1 MAKLNNTDGFT
12 LHGWMVKEL
21 HLTGG
26 DLFTYALINQFSQ
39 SEAGIYK
46 GGVPYL
52 CQWTGWSQ
60 NTARKYLRNLEHA
73 GLIKPE
79 RGNINGVPFCYYKT
93 INTPTLQNLKD
104 TPQNLKDDPSKIE
117 VPTLQNLSGDNNNR
131 KVKGNNKMAQFVKP
145 TIEEVAEYVR
155 KRGFADPE
163 GFAAFYVETNDNRD
177 WITGKGERVRN
188 WKNNII
194 QNWEDKFINRT
205 FQKHDTDKSFTPKNT
220 FYK

>member
-104 TPQNLKDDPSKIE
+104 TPQNL
-117 VPTLQNLSGDNNNR
+117 T
-131 KVKGNNKMAQFVKP
+131 
-145 TIEEVAEYVR
+145 
-155 KRGFADPE
+155 
-163 GFAAFYVETNDNRD
+163 
-177 WITGKGERVRN
+177 
-188 WKNNII
+188 
-194 QNWEDKFINRT
+194 
-205 FQKHDTDKSFTPKNT
+205 
-220 FYK
+220 

>member
-1 MAKLNNTDGFT
+1 MAKLNNTDGFI
-12 LHGWMVKEL
+12 LHGWMVNEL
-21 HLTGG
+21 KLKGG
-26 DLFTYALINQFSQ
+26 ELFTFAVVNQFSQ

-52 CQWTGWSQ
+52 CQWTGWSA
-60 NTARKYLRNLEHA
+60 NTVRKYLRNLEQA
-73 GLIKPE
+73 GLIKSE

-93 INTPTLQNLKD
+93 AKDTLQNLKD
-104 TPQNLKDDPSKIE
+104 TLQKLQGYPSKIE
-117 VPTLQNLSGDNNNR
+117 DTTLQNLSGDNNNR
-131 KVKGNNKMAQFVKP
+131 KVKRDNNKADFVKP
-145 TIEEVAEYVR
+145 SVAEVADYVR

-163 GFAAFYVETNDNRD
+163 GFASFYVETNDNRD

-194 QNWEDKFINRT
+194 QNWEDKFIHRT
-205 FQKHDTDKSFTPKNT
+205 FPKHDTDKSFTPKNT

>member
-1 MAKLNNTDGFT
+1 MAKLNNTDGFI
-12 LHGWMVKEL
+12 LHGWMVNEL
-21 HLTGG
+21 KLKGG
-26 DLFTYALINQFSQ
+26 ELFTFAVVNQFSQ

-52 CQWTGWSQ
+52 CQWTGWSA
-60 NTARKYLRNLEHA
+60 NTVRKYLRNLEQA
-73 GLIKPE
+73 GLIKSE

-93 INTPTLQNLKD
+93 AKDTLQNLKD
-104 TPQNLKDDPSKIE
+104 TLQELQGYPSKTE
-117 VPTLQNLSGDNNNR
+117 ESTLQNLSGENNNR
-131 KVKGNNKMAQFVKP
+131 KVKRDNNKAYFVKP
-145 TIEEVAEYVR
+145 SVAEVADYVR

-163 GFAAFYVETNDNRD
+163 GFASFYVETNDNRD

-194 QNWEDKFINRT
+194 QNWEDKFIHRT
-205 FQKHDTDKSFTPKNT
+205 FPKHDTDKSFTPKNT